1 MRGMNDNP
9 WTTTHAVDTALDMY
23 RMMRGTDWTADLPH
37 AWDLLPPAVAS
48 SHDPALI
55 LSVMTALDSAY
66 RAGQAA

>member
-9 WTTTHAVDTALDMY
+9 WTNRAVDTALDMY
-23 RMMRGTDWTADLPH
+23 RMMRGTDWLADLPH

-55 LSVMTALDSAY
+55 VSVMTALDSAY